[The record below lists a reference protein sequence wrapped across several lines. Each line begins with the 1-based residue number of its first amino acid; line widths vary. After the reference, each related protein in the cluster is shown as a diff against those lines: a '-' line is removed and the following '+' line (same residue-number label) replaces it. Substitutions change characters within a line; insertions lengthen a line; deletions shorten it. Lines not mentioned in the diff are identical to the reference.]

1 MLKPWQRGSAM
12 LSMRRAR
19 SSWGVP
25 RDGDKVAGT
34 LTRRGFIGGIVIAV
48 GAAVGGTKGHAEKV
62 VPPSETGL
70 SSEGLLVGKPGF
82 QPRTVAPLPKDEFP
96 GFLSRAQLAEH
107 HAEYVRATES
117 LKAAEQGL
125 ATADRAASA
134 GAYAE
139 FRRKQVAA
147 ANDTLLHE
155 LYFRNLAADK
165 VDLPRY
171 LRPHMREHMG
181 SFESWATDFTACAL
195 AAKNWAALVY
205 DPYDDRWHNTIM
217 DGDVDG
223 VWIGANPLVVCDL
236 SEHAYG
242 RDYKRRED
250 YVAKFLERID
260 WSEVAARYKSVDR
273 M

>member
-1 MLKPWQRGSAM
+1 MDTSKF
-12 LSMRRAR
+12 
-19 SSWGVP
+19 
-25 RDGDKVAGT
+25 
-34 LTRRGFIGGIVIAV
+34 TRRGFMGGIAIAV
-48 GAAVGGTKGHAEKV
+48 GGAALGGTFAHTEEPA
-62 VPPSETGL
+62 PPSETGL
-70 SSEGLLVGKPGF
+70 PSEGLLAGKPGF
-82 QPRTVAPLPKDEFP
+82 QPRTVAPLPKDEFL

-107 HAEYVRATES
+107 HAEYVRATEA
-117 LKAAEQGL
+117 LKAAEQAL
-125 ATADRAASA
+125 ATAARGPAAA
-134 GAYAE
+134 GSYAE
-139 FRRKQVAA
+139 LRRKQVAA

-165 VDLPRY
+165 VDLARY

-181 SFESWATDFTACAL
+181 SLESWSADFATCAL

-223 VWIGANPLVVCDL
+223 VWIGANPLVVCDVN
-236 SEHAYG
+236 EHAYG

-250 YVAKFLERID
+250 YVARFLERID
-260 WSEVAARYKSVDR
+260 WNEVAARYKTVDR

>member
-1 MLKPWQRGSAM
+1 
-12 LSMRRAR
+12 MRTRN
-19 SSWGVP
+19 
-25 RDGDKVAGT
+25 
-34 LTRRGFIGGIVIAV
+34 LTRRSFMGSVAVAISGIT
-48 GAAVGGTKGHAEKV
+48 VGGSIAHGEEPG
-62 VPPSETGL
+62 PPRETGL

-82 QPRTVAPLPKDEFP
+82 QPRTVAPLPHDELP
-96 GFLSRAQLAEH
+96 GFLSRAQLTEH
-107 HAEYVRATES
+107 HAEYVRATEA
-117 LKAAEQGL
+117 LKAAEQAL
-125 ATADRAASA
+125 ASA
-134 GAYAE
+134 RSGPGAAGSYADL
-139 FRRKQVAA
+139 RRRQVAA

-165 VDLPRY
+165 VDLPKY

-181 SFESWATDFTACAL
+181 SFESWAADFTACAM
-195 AAKNWAALVY
+195 AAKKWAALVY

-242 RDYKRRED
+242 KDYRRRED

-260 WSEVAARYKSVDR
+260 WDEVAARYKSVDR